1 MPSRPLMKQLKL
13 TKPDDWHLHLRQGK
27 AMSSVVGM
35 TARQM
40 GRAIVMPNLSPPVK
54 TVKQALDYRREI
66 VSALPQSSDFNPLM
80 TLYLTDNTT
89 RQDIINASIEEH
101 VYAVK
106 LYPAGATTNSES
118 GVTNL
123 SNVYS
128 ALEQMQKEGVPL
140 LVHGEVTQD
149 DIDIFDREAIFIE
162 TVLMPLLAKFPELK
176 VVLEHITTK
185 DSVDFV
191 SSSQSTIGATI
202 TAHHLLANR
211 NHMLVGGIKPHYYC
225 LPVLKRKVPHQDA
238 LIAAATSGNPKFFLG
253 TDSAPHYQNEKESAC
268 GCAGIF
274 SAHAAIE
281 LYADAFEK
289 ANKLDML
296 EGFASKYGAD
306 FYGLKRN
313 TEIITLEKRP
323 WTVPKSYSFS
333 DSKVIPFFA
342 EEQLSWRLVP

>member
-1 MPSRPLMKQLKL
+1 MKQIKL
-13 TKPDDWHLHLRQGK
+13 TKPDDWHLHLRQGE

-128 ALEQMQKEGVPL
+128 ALEQMQKECIPL

-225 LPVLKRKVPHQDA
+225 LPVLKRKAPHQDA
-238 LIAAATSGNPKFFLG
+238 LIAAATSGSPKFFLG

-296 EGFASKYGAD
+296 EGFASHYGAD

>member
-1 MPSRPLMKQLKL
+1 MKQLKL

-162 TVLMPLLAKFPELK
+162 TVLIPLLAKFPELK

-225 LPVLKRKVPHQDA
+225 LPVLKRKAPHQDA
-238 LIAAATSGNPKFFLG
+238 LIAAATSGSPKFFLG

-281 LYADAFEK
+281 LYAEAFEK
-289 ANKLDML
+289 VNKLDML
-296 EGFASKYGAD
+296 EGFASHYGAD

-333 DSKVIPFFA
+333 NSKVIPFFA

>member
-1 MPSRPLMKQLKL
+1 MRQIKITQ
-13 TKPDDWHLHLRQGK
+13 PDDWHLHLRQGD
-27 AMSSVVGM
+27 AMNSVLGM
-35 TARQM
+35 TAKQM

-54 TVKQALDYRREI
+54 SVRQALAYRREI
-66 VSALPQSSDFNPLM
+66 IRALPKASDFNPLM

-89 RQDIINASIEEH
+89 KQDIIDLRNEDH

-106 LYPAGATTNSES
+106 LYPAGATTNSDS

-123 SNVYS
+123 PSTYS
-128 ALEQMQKEGVPL
+128 ALEQMQKEGIPL
-140 LVHGEVTQD
+140 LIHGEVTHG
-149 DIDIFDREAIFIE
+149 DIDIFDREAVFIE
-162 TVLMPLLAKFPELK
+162 TVLGPLMAKFPDLK

-185 DSVDFV
+185 EAVDFV
-191 SSSQSTIGATI
+191 IESKPTIGATI

-225 LPVLKRKVPHQDA
+225 LPVLKREMPHQEA
-238 LIAAATSGNPKFFLG
+238 LVAAATSGSPKFFLG

-274 SAHAAIE
+274 TAHAAIE
-281 LYADAFEK
+281 LYAEAFEK
-289 ANKLDML
+289 ANKLEML
-296 EGFASKYGAD
+296 EGFASHFGPD

-313 TEIITLEKRP
+313 AKKIILEKTP
-323 WTVPKSYSFS
+323 WTVPGTYKFS

-342 EEQLSWRLVP
+342 KEELSWRQVS

>member
-1 MPSRPLMKQLKL
+1 MQIKL
-13 TKPDDWHLHLRQGK
+13 TKPDDWHIHLRQGN

-40 GRAIVMPNLSPPVK
+40 GRAIIMPNLSPPIK
-54 TVKQALDYRREI
+54 TAGQALAYRDEI
-66 VSALPQSSDFNPLM
+66 ISALPKESDFNPLM
-80 TLYLTDNTT
+80 TLYLTNNTT
-89 RQDIINASIEEH
+89 QQDIIDANNEEH

-106 LYPAGATTNSES
+106 LYPAGATTNSDS

-123 SNVYS
+123 PSTYP
-128 ALEQMQKEGVPL
+128 ALDQMQKDGIPL
-140 LVHGEVTQD
+140 LVHGEVTHE
-149 DIDIFDREAIFIE
+149 DIDIFDREALFIE
-162 TVLMPLLAKFPELK
+162 TILGPLVNNFPELK

-191 SSSQSTIGATI
+191 RQSGPNIGATI

-225 LPVLKRKVPHQDA
+225 LPVLKRRTPHQES
-238 LIAAATSGNPKFFLG
+238 LLAAATSGSPKFFLG
-253 TDSAPHYQNEKESAC
+253 TDSAPHYQYEKESAC
-268 GCAGIF
+268 GCAGVF

-281 LYADAFEK
+281 LYAEAFEK
-289 ANKLDML
+289 ANKLEKL
-296 EGFASKYGAD
+296 EGFASHFGAD

-313 TEIITLEKRP
+313 TKTITLEKNS
-323 WTVPKSYSFS
+323 WIVPKSYDFS

-342 EEQLSWRLVP
+342 EEELSWRLVV

>member
-1 MPSRPLMKQLKL
+1 MKQLKL

-225 LPVLKRKVPHQDA
+225 LPVLKRKAPHQDA

-253 TDSAPHYQNEKESAC
+253 TDSAPHYKNEKESAC

-313 TEIITLEKRP
+313 TETITLEKRP

-333 DSKVIPFFA
+333 DSKVIPFLA
-342 EEQLSWRLVP
+342 EEQLSWRLML

>member
-1 MPSRPLMKQLKL
+1 MKQLKL

-225 LPVLKRKVPHQDA
+225 LPVLKRKAPHQDA
-238 LIAAATSGNPKFFLG
+238 LIAAATSGSPKFFLG

-296 EGFASKYGAD
+296 EGFASNYGAD

-313 TEIITLEKRP
+313 TETITLEKRP

>member
-1 MPSRPLMKQLKL
+1 
-13 TKPDDWHLHLRQGK
+13 
-27 AMSSVVGM
+27 MSSVVGM
-35 TARQM
+35 TAKQM
-40 GRAIVMPNLSPPVK
+40 GRAIVMPNLSPPVT
-54 TVKQALDYRREI
+54 TVEHALKYRKEI
-66 VSALPQSSDFNPLM
+66 VSALPKSSGFNPLM
-80 TLYLTDNTT
+80 TLYLTDNTSK
-89 RQDIINASIEEH
+89 QDIINVSNEKH

-123 SNVYS
+123 SNVYP
-128 ALEQMQKEGVPL
+128 ALEQMQKEGIPL
-140 LVHGEVTQD
+140 LVHGEVTHN
-149 DIDIFDREAIFIE
+149 DIDIFDRERVFIE
-162 TVLMPLLAKFPELK
+162 TILEPLAAMFPGLK
-176 VVLEHITTK
+176 IILEHITTK

-191 SSSQSTIGATI
+191 TGSRSTIAATI
-202 TAHHLLANR
+202 TAHHLMANR

-225 LPVLKRKVPHQDA
+225 LPVLKRKTPHQDA

-253 TDSAPHYQNEKESAC
+253 TDSAPHYQKEKESAC
-268 GCAGIF
+268 GCAGVF

-296 EGFASKYGAD
+296 EGFASNYGAD

-333 DSKVIPFFA
+333 DSKVIPFLA
-342 EEQLSWRLVP
+342 EEQLSWRLVS

>member
-1 MPSRPLMKQLKL
+1 MKHLKL

-66 VSALPQSSDFNPLM
+66 VSALPKSSDFNPLM

-123 SNVYS
+123 SNVYL

-191 SSSQSTIGATI
+191 SSSQSNIGATI

-225 LPVLKRKVPHQDA
+225 LPVLKRKAPHQDA
-238 LIAAATSGNPKFFLG
+238 LIAAATSGSPKFFLG

-342 EEQLSWRLVP
+342 EERLSWRLVP

>member
-1 MPSRPLMKQLKL
+1 MR
-13 TKPDDWHLHLRQGK
+13 
-27 AMSSVVGM
+27 SVVGM

-40 GRAIVMPNLSPPVK
+40 GRAIIMPNLSPPVK
-54 TVKQALDYRREI
+54 TAKQALDYRREI
-66 VSALPQSSDFNPLM
+66 VAALPKGSDFNPLM

-128 ALEQMQKEGVPL
+128 ALEQMQKEGIPL
-140 LVHGEVTQD
+140 LVHGELTQD
-149 DIDIFDREAIFIE
+149 DIDIFDREAMFIE
-162 TVLMPLLAKFPELK
+162 AVLVPLVAKFPELK

-185 DSVDFV
+185 ESVDFV
-191 SSSQSTIGATI
+191 TSSQSTIGATI

-225 LPVLKRKVPHQDA
+225 LPVLKRKAPHQKA
-238 LIAAATSGNPKFFLG
+238 LIGAATSGNPKFFLG

-296 EGFASKYGAD
+296 EGFASNYGAD

-323 WTVPKSYSFS
+323 WMVPKSYSFS
-333 DSKVIPFFA
+333 DSKVIPFLA
-342 EEQLSWRLVP
+342 EEQLSWRLML

>member
-1 MPSRPLMKQLKL
+1 MRQIKITQ
-13 TKPDDWHLHLRQGK
+13 PDDWHLHLRQGN

-35 TARQM
+35 TAKQM
-40 GRAIVMPNLSPPVK
+40 GRAIVMPNLSPPIK
-54 TVKQALDYRREI
+54 TVEQALNYRREI
-66 VSALPQSSDFNPLM
+66 IRALPPGADFNPLM

-89 RQDIINASIEEH
+89 KQDIIDLRNEDH

-106 LYPAGATTNSES
+106 LYPAGATTNSDS

-123 SNVYS
+123 PSTYS
-128 ALEQMQKEGVPL
+128 ALEQMQKEGIPL
-140 LVHGEVTQD
+140 LIHGEVTHG
-149 DIDIFDREAIFIE
+149 DIDIFDREAVFIE
-162 TVLMPLLAKFPELK
+162 TVLGPLMAKFPDLK

-185 DSVDFV
+185 EAVDFV
-191 SSSQSTIGATI
+191 IESKSTIGATI

-225 LPVLKRKVPHQDA
+225 LPVLKREMPHQEA
-238 LIAAATSGNPKFFLG
+238 LVAAATSGSPKFFLG

-274 SAHAAIE
+274 TAHAAIE
-281 LYADAFEK
+281 LYAEAFEK
-289 ANKLDML
+289 ANKLEML
-296 EGFASKYGAD
+296 EGFASHFGPD

-313 TEIITLEKRP
+313 AKKIILEKTP
-323 WTVPKSYSFS
+323 WTVPGTYKFS

-342 EEQLSWRLVP
+342 KEELSWRQVS